1 MEYINYFKRKLK
13 TQQQIG
19 LWVGL
24 ADAYGTEIAANAGY
38 DWLLI
43 DGEHAPSDLR
53 TTLSQLQSIAAYPS
67 QAVVRPP
74 IGSVQL
80 IKQLLDIGVQTLLIP
95 MVESVEH
102 AELMVKAVRYPPEG
116 IRGVG
121 AALARATRW
130 NSIQNYYATAHENIC
145 LLIQIESVTGLENLD
160 AILQVDGIDG
170 VFIGAVDLS
179 ATMGYEGNPNHPEVQ
194 AAVVDAIQRIRAAG
208 KAAGILSTQHEV
220 TQKYLDL
227 GTEFVAVGVDT
238 SVLMTSLRELLAK
251 YGIPLPEFEE
261 YINVMLGGE
270 AVSQVYD
277 DGKSFDLTV
286 KTSDASRAT
295 MDDISN
301 LMIDAAGQKVP
312 LSYVA
317 DIRSVTGP
325 NTINRENVQRKIVIS
340 ANVSERDLR
349 GVVNDIRNKDRKSV
363 V

>member
-1 MEYINYFKRKLK
+1 MNIKNHFKTRLK

-24 ADAYGTEIAANAGY
+24 ADAYGTEIAANVGY

-80 IKQLLDIGVQTLLIP
+80 IKQLLDIGAQTLLIP
-95 MVESVEH
+95 MVETVEQ

-130 NSIQNYYATAHENIC
+130 NSIPNYYQTAHEEIC
-145 LLIQIESVTGLENLD
+145 LLIQIESVKGLENLD
-160 AILQVDGIDG
+160 EILKVEGIDG

-179 ATMGYEGNPNHPEVQ
+179 ATMGFEGNPNHPQVVK
-194 AAVVDAIQRIRAAG
+194 AVEDAIAKIRAAG
-208 KAAGILSTQHEV
+208 KAAGVLSTAHEY
-220 TQKYLDL
+220 TQRYLDL

-238 SVLMTSLRELLAK
+238 SVLINSLRELLGK
-251 YGIPLPEFEE
+251 YKKDVLFNP
-261 YINVMLGGE
+261 
-270 AVSQVYD
+270 
-277 DGKSFDLTV
+277 
-286 KTSDASRAT
+286 
-295 MDDISN
+295 
-301 LMIDAAGQKVP
+301 
-312 LSYVA
+312 
-317 DIRSVTGP
+317 
-325 NTINRENVQRKIVIS
+325 
-340 ANVSERDLR
+340 
-349 GVVNDIRNKDRKSV
+349 NKDGY
-363 V
+363 

>member
-1 MEYINYFKRKLK
+1 MIDDTNHFKRRLK

-80 IKQLLDIGVQTLLIP
+80 IKQLLDIGAQTLLIP
-95 MVESVEH
+95 MVETVEQ

-130 NSIQNYYATAHENIC
+130 NSIPDYYAKAHENIC

-160 AILQVDGIDG
+160 EILKVDGIDG

-179 ATMGYEGNPNHPEVQ
+179 ATMGYQGNPNHPEVQ
-194 AAVVDAIQRIRAAG
+194 KAVIDAIQRIRASG
-208 KAAGILSTQHEV
+208 KAAGILSTAHEM
-220 TQKYLDL
+220 TQKYIDL

-238 SVLMTSLRELLAK
+238 SVLMNSLRELLAK
-251 YGIPLPEFEE
+251 YKDGTEVVKSE
-261 YINVMLGGE
+261 GG
-270 AVSQVYD
+270 Y
-277 DGKSFDLTV
+277 
-286 KTSDASRAT
+286 
-295 MDDISN
+295 
-301 LMIDAAGQKVP
+301 
-312 LSYVA
+312 
-317 DIRSVTGP
+317 
-325 NTINRENVQRKIVIS
+325 
-340 ANVSERDLR
+340 
-349 GVVNDIRNKDRKSV
+349 
-363 V
+363 

>member
-1 MEYINYFKRKLK
+1 MTFENYFKQRLK

-53 TTLSQLQSIAAYPS
+53 TTLAQLQSIAAYPS

-80 IKQLLDIGVQTLLIP
+80 IKQLLDIGAQTLLIP
-95 MVESVEH
+95 MIETVEQ
-102 AELMVKAVRYPPEG
+102 AELMVKAVRYPPHG

-130 NSIQNYYATAHENIC
+130 NSIANYYATAHENIC

-160 AILQVDGIDG
+160 AILKVDGIDG
-170 VFIGAVDLS
+170 IFIGAVDLS

-194 AAVVDAIQRIRAAG
+194 KAVVDAIQRIRAAG
-208 KAAGILSTQHEV
+208 KAAGILSTTHDV
-220 TQKYLDL
+220 TQQYLDL

-238 SVLMTSLRELLAK
+238 SVLMNSLRDLLAQYK
-251 YGIPLPEFEE
+251 TDTNRPKI
-261 YINVMLGGE
+261 E
-270 AVSQVYD
+270 AGY
-277 DGKSFDLTV
+277 
-286 KTSDASRAT
+286 
-295 MDDISN
+295 
-301 LMIDAAGQKVP
+301 
-312 LSYVA
+312 
-317 DIRSVTGP
+317 
-325 NTINRENVQRKIVIS
+325 
-340 ANVSERDLR
+340 
-349 GVVNDIRNKDRKSV
+349 
-363 V
+363 

>member
-1 MEYINYFKRKLK
+1 MTFENHFKKRLK

-53 TTLSQLQSIAAYPS
+53 TTLAQLQSIAAYPS

-80 IKQLLDIGVQTLLIP
+80 IKQLLDIGAQTLLIP
-95 MVESVEH
+95 MIETVEQ
-102 AELMVKAVRYPPEG
+102 AELMVKAVRYPPHG

-130 NSIQNYYATAHENIC
+130 NSIPDYYATAHENIC

-160 AILQVDGIDG
+160 DILAVEGIDG
-170 VFIGAVDLS
+170 IFIGAVDLS
-179 ATMGYEGNPNHPEVQ
+179 ATMGYQGNPNHPEVQ
-194 AAVVDAIQRIRAAG
+194 KVVVDAIQRIRASG

-220 TQKYLDL
+220 TQQYLDL

-238 SVLMTSLRELLAK
+238 SVLMTSLRELLSQYKQDVVLQSAT
-251 YGIPLPEFEE
+251 
-261 YINVMLGGE
+261 GG
-270 AVSQVYD
+270 Y
-277 DGKSFDLTV
+277 
-286 KTSDASRAT
+286 
-295 MDDISN
+295 
-301 LMIDAAGQKVP
+301 
-312 LSYVA
+312 
-317 DIRSVTGP
+317 
-325 NTINRENVQRKIVIS
+325 
-340 ANVSERDLR
+340 
-349 GVVNDIRNKDRKSV
+349 
-363 V
+363 

>member
-1 MEYINYFKRKLK
+1 MIKELFTIGTFCQEAFNKLISNNMQASGRMQYTNYFKRKLK
-13 TQQQIG
+13 TEQQIG

-80 IKQLLDIGVQTLLIP
+80 IKQLLDIGAQSLLIP
-95 MVESVEH
+95 MVETVEQ

-130 NSIQNYYATAHENIC
+130 NSIPNYYQTAHKDIC
-145 LLIQIESVTGLENLD
+145 LLIQIESVKGLENLNE
-160 AILQVDGIDG
+160 ILKVDGIDG

-179 ATMGYEGNPNHPEVQ
+179 ATMGYQGNPNHPEVQ
-194 AAVVDAIQRIRAAG
+194 KAVIDAIQRIRAAG
-208 KAAGILSTQHEV
+208 KAAGILSTQHDI

-227 GTEFVAVGVDT
+227 GAEFVAVGVDT
-238 SVLMTSLRELLAK
+238 SVLMNSLRERLSK
-251 YGIPLPEFEE
+251 YKQGTEVVKSE
-261 YINVMLGGE
+261 GG
-270 AVSQVYD
+270 Y
-277 DGKSFDLTV
+277 
-286 KTSDASRAT
+286 
-295 MDDISN
+295 
-301 LMIDAAGQKVP
+301 
-312 LSYVA
+312 
-317 DIRSVTGP
+317 
-325 NTINRENVQRKIVIS
+325 
-340 ANVSERDLR
+340 
-349 GVVNDIRNKDRKSV
+349 
-363 V
+363 

>member
-1 MEYINYFKRKLK
+1 MDYTNHFKKKLK
-13 TQQQIG
+13 TEQQIG

-80 IKQLLDIGVQTLLIP
+80 IKQLLDIGAQTLLIP
-95 MVESVEH
+95 MVETVEQ
-102 AELMVKAVRYPPEG
+102 AQLMVKAVRYPPEG

-130 NSIQNYYATAHENIC
+130 NSIPDYYATAHENIC
-145 LLIQIESVTGLENLD
+145 LLIQIESVEGIKNLD
-160 AILQVDGIDG
+160 EILKIDGIDG

-179 ATMGYEGNPNHPEVQ
+179 ATMGYQGNPNHPEVQ
-194 AAVVDAIQRIRAAG
+194 KTVIDAIQRIRKAG

-220 TQKYLDL
+220 TQKYIEL

-238 SVLMTSLRELLAK
+238 SVLMNSLRELLSK
-251 YGIPLPEFEE
+251 YKIDTQVTIIE
-261 YINVMLGGE
+261 GG
-270 AVSQVYD
+270 Y
-277 DGKSFDLTV
+277 
-286 KTSDASRAT
+286 
-295 MDDISN
+295 
-301 LMIDAAGQKVP
+301 
-312 LSYVA
+312 
-317 DIRSVTGP
+317 
-325 NTINRENVQRKIVIS
+325 
-340 ANVSERDLR
+340 
-349 GVVNDIRNKDRKSV
+349 
-363 V
+363 

>member
-1 MEYINYFKRKLK
+1 MTDYRNHFKRRLK
-13 TQQQIG
+13 TRQQIG

-80 IKQLLDIGVQTLLIP
+80 IKQLLDIGAQTLLIP
-95 MVESVEH
+95 MVETVEQ

-130 NSIQNYYATAHENIC
+130 NSIPDYYASAHENIC
-145 LLIQIESVTGLENLD
+145 LLIQIESVEGLKNLD
-160 AILQVDGIDG
+160 EILQVDGIDG

-194 AAVVDAIQRIRAAG
+194 KAVINAIQRIRAAG
-208 KAAGILSTQHEV
+208 KAAGILSTQHEAA
-220 TQKYLDL
+220 QMYLEL

-238 SVLMTSLRELLAK
+238 SVLMNSLRELLAK
-251 YGIPLPEFEE
+251 Y
-261 YINVMLGGE
+261 
-270 AVSQVYD
+270 
-277 DGKSFDLTV
+277 K
-286 KTSDASRAT
+286 SDAE
-295 MDDISN
+295 
-301 LMIDAAGQKVP
+301 AAPKTAG
-312 LSYVA
+312 Y
-317 DIRSVTGP
+317 
-325 NTINRENVQRKIVIS
+325 
-340 ANVSERDLR
+340 
-349 GVVNDIRNKDRKSV
+349 
-363 V
+363 

>member
-1 MEYINYFKRKLK
+1 MKYINHFKRKLK
-13 TQQQIG
+13 TEQQIG

-24 ADAYGTEIAANAGY
+24 ADAYATEITANAGY

-53 TTLSQLQSIAAYPS
+53 TTLSQLQSVAAYPS

-80 IKQLLDIGVQTLLIP
+80 IKQLLDIGAQTLLIP
-95 MVESVEH
+95 MVETVEQ

-130 NSIQNYYATAHENIC
+130 NSIPDYYQTAHEDIC

-160 AILQVDGIDG
+160 AILNVDGIDG
-170 VFIGAVDLS
+170 IFIGAVDLS
-179 ATMGYEGNPNHPEVQ
+179 ATMGHQGDPNHPEVQ
-194 AAVVDAIQRIRAAG
+194 NAVVDAIKRIRQSG

-238 SVLMTSLRELLAK
+238 SVLMNSLRELLSK
-251 YGIPLPEFEE
+251 Y
-261 YINVMLGGE
+261 
-270 AVSQVYD
+270 
-277 DGKSFDLTV
+277 
-286 KTSDASRAT
+286 KTDVP
-295 MDDISN
+295 ISN
-301 LMIDAAGQKVP
+301 GQAG
-312 LSYVA
+312 Y
-317 DIRSVTGP
+317 
-325 NTINRENVQRKIVIS
+325 
-340 ANVSERDLR
+340 
-349 GVVNDIRNKDRKSV
+349 
-363 V
+363 

>member
-1 MEYINYFKRKLK
+1 MIDYTNYFKRKLK

-53 TTLSQLQSIAAYPS
+53 TTLAQLQSIAAYPS

-80 IKQLLDIGVQTLLIP
+80 IKQLLDIGAQTLLIP
-95 MVESVEH
+95 MVETVEQ
-102 AELMVKAVRYPPEG
+102 AQMMVKAVHYPPMG
-116 IRGVG
+116 VRGVG

-130 NSIQNYYATAHENIC
+130 NSIPDYYATAHENIC

-160 AILQVDGIDG
+160 DILKIDGIDG

-194 AAVVDAIQRIRAAG
+194 KAVIDAIQRIRAAG
-208 KAAGILSTQHEV
+208 KAAGILSTQHEA
-220 TQKYLDL
+220 TQQYMAL

-238 SVLMTSLRELLAK
+238 SVLMNSLRELLQK
-251 YGIPLPEFEE
+251 YKPDAEF
-261 YINVMLGGE
+261 
-270 AVSQVYD
+270 
-277 DGKSFDLTV
+277 
-286 KTSDASRAT
+286 
-295 MDDISN
+295 
-301 LMIDAAGQKVP
+301 
-312 LSYVA
+312 
-317 DIRSVTGP
+317 IRSEG
-325 NTINRENVQRKIVIS
+325 
-340 ANVSERDLR
+340 
-349 GVVNDIRNKDRKSV
+349 GY
-363 V
+363 

>member
-1 MEYINYFKRKLK
+1 MIDYTNHFKKRLK

-24 ADAYGTEIAANAGY
+24 ADAYGTEIAANVGY

-74 IGSVQL
+74 VGSVQL
-80 IKQLLDIGVQTLLIP
+80 IKQLLDIGAQTLLIP
-95 MVESVEH
+95 MVESVEQ

-130 NSIQNYYATAHENIC
+130 NTIPDYYATAHENIC
-145 LLIQIESVTGLENLD
+145 LLIQIESVEGLTHLD
-160 AILQVDGIDG
+160 DILKVDGIDG

-179 ATMGYEGNPNHPEVQ
+179 ATMGYQGDPNHPEVQ
-194 AAVVDAIQRIRAAG
+194 KAVIDAIQRIRAAG
-208 KAAGILSTQHEV
+208 KAAGILSTQSEV

-238 SVLMTSLRELLAK
+238 SVLMNALGELLSK
-251 YGIPLPEFEE
+251 YKKDYQIQP
-261 YINVMLGGE
+261 
-270 AVSQVYD
+270 
-277 DGKSFDLTV
+277 KS
-286 KTSDASRAT
+286 
-295 MDDISN
+295 N
-301 LMIDAAGQKVP
+301 G
-312 LSYVA
+312 Y
-317 DIRSVTGP
+317 
-325 NTINRENVQRKIVIS
+325 
-340 ANVSERDLR
+340 
-349 GVVNDIRNKDRKSV
+349 
-363 V
+363 

>member
-1 MEYINYFKRKLK
+1 MQVTNYFKHKLK

-19 LWVGL
+19 LWIGL

-80 IKQLLDIGVQTLLIP
+80 IKQLLDIGAQTLLIP
-95 MVESVEH
+95 MVETVEQ
-102 AELMVKAVRYPPEG
+102 AELMVRAVRYPPEG

-130 NSIQNYYATAHENIC
+130 NSIPNYYQMAHEEIC

-160 AILQVDGIDG
+160 AILQIDGIDG

-179 ATMGYEGNPNHPEVQ
+179 ATMGYQGDPNHPEVQ
-194 AAVVDAIQRIRAAG
+194 KAVIDAIQRIRSAG

-220 TQKYLDL
+220 TQKYIEL

-238 SVLMTSLRELLAK
+238 SVLMNSLRDLLGK
-251 YGIPLPEFEE
+251 YKTD
-261 YINVMLGGE
+261 INVNNPAGG
-270 AVSQVYD
+270 Y
-277 DGKSFDLTV
+277 
-286 KTSDASRAT
+286 
-295 MDDISN
+295 
-301 LMIDAAGQKVP
+301 
-312 LSYVA
+312 
-317 DIRSVTGP
+317 
-325 NTINRENVQRKIVIS
+325 
-340 ANVSERDLR
+340 
-349 GVVNDIRNKDRKSV
+349 
-363 V
+363 

>member
-1 MEYINYFKRKLK
+1 MIDYTNHFKRKLK

-80 IKQLLDIGVQTLLIP
+80 IKQLLDIGAQTLLIP
-95 MVESVEH
+95 MVESVEQ

-116 IRGVG
+116 VRGVG

-130 NSIQNYYATAHENIC
+130 NSIPDYYATAHENIC
-145 LLIQIESVTGLENLD
+145 LLIQIESVEGLANLD
-160 AILQVDGIDG
+160 DILKVEGIDG
-170 VFIGAVDLS
+170 IFIGAVDLS

-194 AAVVDAIQRIRAAG
+194 KAVIDAIQCIRASG
-208 KAAGILSTQHEV
+208 KAAGILSTQHEA
-220 TQKYLDL
+220 TEQYLAL

-238 SVLMTSLRELLAK
+238 SVLMQSLRTLLQRYK
-251 YGIPLPEFEE
+251 PDVEE
-261 YINVMLGGE
+261 VQ
-270 AVSQVYD
+270 VS
-277 DGKSFDLTV
+277 
-286 KTSDASRAT
+286 
-295 MDDISN
+295 
-301 LMIDAAGQKVP
+301 AG
-312 LSYVA
+312 Y
-317 DIRSVTGP
+317 
-325 NTINRENVQRKIVIS
+325 
-340 ANVSERDLR
+340 
-349 GVVNDIRNKDRKSV
+349 
-363 V
+363 

>member
-1 MEYINYFKRKLK
+1 MFDHTNHFKKKLQ

-24 ADAYGTEIAANAGY
+24 ADAYGTEIAANVGY

-74 IGSVQL
+74 IGNVQI
-80 IKQLLDIGVQTLLIP
+80 IKQLLDIGAQTLLIP
-95 MVESVEH
+95 MVETVEQAQLMIKSVN
-102 AELMVKAVRYPPEG
+102 YPPVG

-130 NSIQNYYATAHENIC
+130 NSIPDYYATAHENIC

-160 AILQVDGIDG
+160 EILKLDGIDG

-179 ATMGYEGNPNHPEVQ
+179 ASMGYQGDPNHPEVQ
-194 AAVVDAIQRIRAAG
+194 KVVINAIQRIRAAD
-208 KAAGILSTQHEV
+208 KAAGILSTQHEM

-238 SVLMTSLRELLAK
+238 SVLMNGLTQLLAQYK
-251 YGIPLPEFEE
+251 ENCKIS
-261 YINVMLGGE
+261 I
-270 AVSQVYD
+270 
-277 DGKSFDLTV
+277 
-286 KTSDASRAT
+286 KT
-295 MDDISN
+295 N
-301 LMIDAAGQKVP
+301 G
-312 LSYVA
+312 Y
-317 DIRSVTGP
+317 
-325 NTINRENVQRKIVIS
+325 
-340 ANVSERDLR
+340 
-349 GVVNDIRNKDRKSV
+349 
-363 V
+363 

>member
-1 MEYINYFKRKLK
+1 MTFENHFKQRLK

-53 TTLSQLQSIAAYPS
+53 TTLAQLQSIAAYPS

-80 IKQLLDIGVQTLLIP
+80 IKQLLDIGAQTLLIP
-95 MVESVEH
+95 MIETVEQ
-102 AELMVKAVRYPPEG
+102 AELMVKAVRYPPHG

-130 NSIQNYYATAHENIC
+130 NSIANYYATAHENIC

-160 AILQVDGIDG
+160 AILKVDGIDG
-170 VFIGAVDLS
+170 IFIGAVDLS

-194 AAVVDAIQRIRAAG
+194 KAVVDAIQRIRAAG
-208 KAAGILSTQHEV
+208 KAAGILSTTHEV
-220 TQKYLDL
+220 TQQYLDL

-238 SVLMTSLRELLAK
+238 SVLMNSLRDLLAQYK
-251 YGIPLPEFEE
+251 TDTNRPKI
-261 YINVMLGGE
+261 E
-270 AVSQVYD
+270 AGY
-277 DGKSFDLTV
+277 
-286 KTSDASRAT
+286 
-295 MDDISN
+295 
-301 LMIDAAGQKVP
+301 
-312 LSYVA
+312 
-317 DIRSVTGP
+317 
-325 NTINRENVQRKIVIS
+325 
-340 ANVSERDLR
+340 
-349 GVVNDIRNKDRKSV
+349 
-363 V
+363 